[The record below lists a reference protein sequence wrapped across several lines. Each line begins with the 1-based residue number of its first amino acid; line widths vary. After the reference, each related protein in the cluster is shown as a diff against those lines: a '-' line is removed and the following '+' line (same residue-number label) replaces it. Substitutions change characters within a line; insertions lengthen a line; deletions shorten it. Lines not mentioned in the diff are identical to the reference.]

1 MALHWLSRLGK
12 AAEDAALVLLLGAMI
27 LLATTQIIMR
37 NGFDAGFIWADE
49 TLRLMV
55 LWLAMAGA
63 VAASRADKHIS
74 IDVLSRFLP
83 LRGRALARI
92 VTNLFTSGI
101 CGLLA
106 WHSWRF
112 VSQSREFEDT
122 LLGNMPAWWFQV
134 VMPVAFALMSWRYLC
149 LLGVD
154 IVTLVGGQRTKRPDV
169 PA

>member
-1 MALHWLSRLGK
+1 M
-12 AAEDAALVLLLGAMI
+12 LLLGAMI
-27 LLATTQIIMR
+27 LLATLQIVMR

-63 VAASRADKHIS
+63 VAAARADKHIS

-92 VTNLFTSGI
+92 ITNLFTSAI

-106 WHSWRF
+106 WHAWRF
-112 VSQSREFEDT
+112 VSQSREFEDQ
-122 LLGNMPAWWFQV
+122 LLGNLPAWWFQI
-134 VMPVAFALMSWRYLC
+134 VMPVAFALMSWRYLT
-149 LLGVD
+149 LLVVD
-154 IVTLVGGQRTKRPDV
+154 IATLIGGERSKRPDV